1 MASRYFE
8 NTIKGF
14 EQVGRNLWKYDGHY
28 FRLFGKGITP
38 NNAYLAG
45 AHMRELLDIDIATGL
60 DVYGGW
66 VQELELGAATIYN
79 EYVRL
84 PRGGAASGRGP
95 GESPAQAIG
104 LFAGLSGGR
113 LARKWK

>member
-45 AHMRELLDIDIATGL
+45 AHMRELLDIDTATGL

-66 VQELELGAATIYN
+66 VQELELGAVTIYN

-84 PRGGAASGRGP
+84 PR
-95 GESPAQAIG
+95 
-104 LFAGLSGGR
+104 
-113 LARKWK
+113 

>member
-1 MASRYFE
+1 MATLANRDFG
-8 NTIKGF
+8 NLIKGF

-38 NNAYLAG
+38 NRCCLAG
-45 AHMRELLDIDIATGL
+45 AHMRELLDIDVATGL

-66 VQELELGAATIYN
+66 VHEFERGEVTIYN

-84 PRGGAASGRGP
+84 PR
-95 GESPAQAIG
+95 
-104 LFAGLSGGR
+104 
-113 LARKWK
+113 